1 MQVTL
6 YSMWSPQSVIW
17 AFTYFEAGLLTI
29 SIIICIHDAV
39 SLYDPDSEFTV
50 SSLQRLQNEGFNFLP
65 LLDRYKFKDHTKK
78 IPAHNVHSLYLA
90 EPEEP
95 LGIVVDGWLDHVGK
109 PPTWRSLLEVLQS

>member
-1 MQVTL
+1 M
-6 YSMWSPQSVIW
+6 SP
-17 AFTYFEAGLLTI
+17 
-29 SIIICIHDAV
+29 
-39 SLYDPDSEFTV
+39 
-50 SSLQRLQNEGFNFLP
+50 LQRLQNEGFNFLPP

-78 IPAHNVHSLYLA
+78 IPDHNVHSLYLA